1 MMGKKLR
8 RGILGLAMLGAF
20 LLGACQPTPEKEIV
34 VNKND
39 GALESAIAASAQPGE
54 NPATE
59 ERWQDEFSRKNFT
72 VTVDAKI
79 VTPETDSIPLYH
91 IRSRAFTQE
100 ELEKF
105 TEVFFGDR
113 ELYKYEEYTKED
125 YEDAL
130 IYAKQTLEKM
140 IQGDPSVIDPGEPL
154 EDQIANMEQEV
165 KAAEERLAAAPE
177 DNVGEK
183 VTVGFEEDEYGN
195 ILFEACAEVDGAL
208 AQIYVDN
215 NIDDIPGRSAMSFD
229 RNIDER
235 VGEEPA
241 NGEPSISL
249 EEAETEA
256 RALLEK
262 LGAGEVVLENAF
274 VVKGGKDHYLH
285 HLTFARAYDGIPM
298 TLVQGVTESIDENYD
313 GRGEEYSRQF
323 DTEQIDIV
331 IDENGVDSIAW
342 KFPCEVLELANE
354 NVPVKSLEEAEEN
367 FKNYIFVKRLAQAGE
382 ETTVDIEEIRL
393 SYALLRIKDG
403 PEGEFYTA
411 PVWDFIGSIAYA
423 SEKGME
429 PFEEGV
435 SLVTIN
441 GLDGSNYDRILK
453 Y

>member
-1 MMGKKLR
+1 MKKKKLS
-8 RGILGLAMLGAF
+8 GICGIVMLGAF

-39 GALESAIAASAQPGE
+39 GALESAIVASAQPGE

-91 IRSRAFTQE
+91 IRSLAFTQE
-100 ELEKF
+100 KLEKF

-113 ELYKYEEYTKED
+113 ELYKYEEYTEED

-285 HLTFARAYDGIPM
+285 HLTFARTYDGIPM
-298 TLVQGVTESIDENYD
+298 TLVQGVTEHMDENYD
-313 GRGEEYSRQF
+313 GSGEEYSRQF

-331 IDENGVDSIAW
+331 IDENGVDSVAW
-342 KFPCEVLELANE
+342 KFPCEVLELVNE
-354 NVPVKSLEEAEEN
+354 NVPVKSLEEVKETFED
-367 FKNYIFVKRLAQAGE
+367 YIFFVKRISTE
-382 ETTVDIEEIRL
+382 DIKKEVNIYEVRL

-411 PVWDFIGSIAYA
+411 PVWDFIGDCTQY
-423 SEKGME
+423 
-429 PFEEGV
+429 
-435 SLVTIN
+435 
-441 GLDGSNYDRILK
+441 Y
-453 Y
+453 